1 MFEKTEHAIGG
12 INVERQA
19 AFLPMLQVIKMTPA
33 CIAHVRT
40 SYHAPGNDRLGIC
53 PSSVAGRRTRRLGL
67 RRLRCHGLPL
77 SHPSV
82 SHQVSIAPHAMP
94 PAQPPVLQ
102 GLPRYER

>member
-1 MFEKTEHAIGG
+1 MFEKTQHAIGG

-77 SHPSV
+77 SHPRSE
-82 SHQVSIAPHAMP
+82 
-94 PAQPPVLQ
+94 
-102 GLPRYER
+102 ERRVGKECRLRWTTEDE